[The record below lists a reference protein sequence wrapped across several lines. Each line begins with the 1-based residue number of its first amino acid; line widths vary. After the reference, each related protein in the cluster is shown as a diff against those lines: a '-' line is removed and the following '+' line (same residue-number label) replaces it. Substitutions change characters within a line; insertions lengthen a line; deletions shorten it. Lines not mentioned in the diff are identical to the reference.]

1 MSFKLKATIAAIAV
15 TFSLGALAQTKDPIK
30 VGLSGPYTGGS
41 SPMGIS
47 MRDAIR
53 LAVSEINASGGV
65 LGRPLQLVERDDEAK
80 NELGAQIAQE
90 LIHKEKI
97 VAGLGVINTGV
108 ILASSRYYQDAKV
121 PLITPGPT
129 GSVVTK
135 QFVPPEYT
143 ENYIFR
149 VSLPDNI
156 QAEMI
161 AQEAVDKRKYKK
173 VAILADSSNYGQLGR
188 EDMTKALEKRGVKP
202 VAIEKFNVKDVDMT
216 AQLLRA
222 KSAGAEAI
230 LT

>member
-1 MSFKLKATIAAIAV
+1 MSFKLKAVFATFALTFAMGAGAA
-15 TFSLGALAQTKDPIK
+15 DPIK

-53 LAVSEINASGGV
+53 LAVSEINAAGGV

-108 ILASSRYYQDAKV
+108 ILASSRYYQEAKI

-129 GSVVTK
+129 GTVVTR
-135 QFVPPEYT
+135 QFMPPEFT
-143 ENYIFR
+143 ENYVFR
-149 VSLPDNI
+149 VSLPDRL
-156 QAEMI
+156 QFRRDR
-161 AQEAVDKRKYKK
+161 QK
-173 VAILADSSNYGQLGR
+173 ILRQH
-188 EDMTKALEKRGVKP
+188 
-202 VAIEKFNVKDVDMT
+202 I
-216 AQLLRA
+216 LLR
-222 KSAGAEAI
+222 GR
-230 LT
+230 T